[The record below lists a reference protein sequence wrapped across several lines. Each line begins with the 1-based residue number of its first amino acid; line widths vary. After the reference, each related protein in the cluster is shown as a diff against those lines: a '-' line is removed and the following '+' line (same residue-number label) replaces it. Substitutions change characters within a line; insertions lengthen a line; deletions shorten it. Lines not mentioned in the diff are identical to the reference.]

1 MNEKKEKEL
10 QMFDQLKELLCK
22 DIKSVIA
29 KGDITPPD
37 YQALDTAVDIYK
49 DAVTIRAMIE
59 YDMPDDYMQ
68 GYTSGAMRSSWD
80 PNPNGVVLGVREP
93 YYGTNSWDDGMG
105 GNSYARGR
113 SMTTGRYVSR
123 DDEIGSKL
131 NHMMQ
136 TATSEQERQMISRLM
151 NEMGR

>member
-1 MNEKKEKEL
+1 MDEKK
-10 QMFDQLKELLCK
+10 MFEDLKELLCK

-49 DAVTIRAMIE
+49 DVTTIEAMLE
-59 YDMPDDYMQ
+59 YGHGDEYME
-68 GYTSGAMRSSWD
+68 GFASGAMGSRGDYSAS
-80 PNPNGVVLGVREP
+80 GRMP
-93 YYGTNSWDDGMG
+93 YYGNSWDDGMG
-105 GNSYARGR
+105 YPTGNSYARGR
-113 SMTTGRYVSR
+113 SAMTGRYVSR
-123 DDEIGSKL
+123 DDEMGAKL

-136 TATSEQERQMISRLM
+136 TATSEQERQMISRIM